1 MTTNAQLMTVRA
13 VRSRPAN
20 SVATAIAILGAN
32 LSVIGSAADSAAVE
46 QHVTPMNLTEALAYH
61 VG

>member
-1 MTTNAQLMTVRA
+1 MTVRA